1 MVASSVTVTSCATA
15 TGERLSTTV
24 TVTFAVAEFPDSSI
38 PVNTTV
44 LSPRLSQS
52 NDVTS
57 TDKESVQLSEELKS
71 TSAVVIVAAPSESKA
86 TVISCPT
93 TVGFSVSTTVTVAV
107 PVCTF
112 PCSSVTLSVT
122 VLTPLFAK

>member
-15 TGERLSTTV
+15 TGAKLSSTV
-24 TVTFAVAEFPDSSI
+24 TVTFAVAEFPDSSV
-38 PVNTTV
+38 PVNTTA
-44 LSPRLSQS
+44 LAPKLLQS
-52 NDVTS
+52 KLETS
-57 TDKESVQLSEELKS
+57 IDKESVQLSEDPLS

-122 VLTPLFAK
+122 VLTPLLAK